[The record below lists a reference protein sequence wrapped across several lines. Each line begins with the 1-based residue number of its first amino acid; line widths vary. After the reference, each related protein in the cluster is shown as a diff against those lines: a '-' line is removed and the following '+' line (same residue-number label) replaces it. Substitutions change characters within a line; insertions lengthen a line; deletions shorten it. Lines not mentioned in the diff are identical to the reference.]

1 MDNFGH
7 SVLQC
12 VERFH
17 LLTEQRVSSRL
28 QRYMCSFHAFRCSGM
43 GHKGKLIIRKWFG
56 AWAFG
61 NLVSAIGY
69 ADKILIWGLETSV
82 ENANANREESEG

>member
-1 MDNFGH
+1 
-7 SVLQC
+7 
-12 VERFH
+12 
-17 LLTEQRVSSRL
+17 
-28 QRYMCSFHAFRCSGM
+28 M